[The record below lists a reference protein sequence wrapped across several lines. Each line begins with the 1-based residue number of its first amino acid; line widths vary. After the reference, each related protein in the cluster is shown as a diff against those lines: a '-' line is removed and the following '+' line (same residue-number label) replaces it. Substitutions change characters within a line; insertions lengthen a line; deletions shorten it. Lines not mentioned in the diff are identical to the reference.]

1 MKKRIFLLLII
12 LCCLLSTTLAEEKS
26 QILDRANLL
35 NQEEIANL
43 QQRIQSFQKNVQMDF
58 VLLTSDQIHE
68 ETATEIAD
76 STYEKGGYGLG
87 DENSGVIY
95 YIDMAERYHYLST
108 AGRAISYMTDK
119 RIECAIS
126 LSSTYLT
133 DGEYAKAVECMINAI
148 ELYVREGIPFIDY
161 YSDIE

>member
-1 MKKRIFLLLII
+1 
-12 LCCLLSTTLAEEKS
+12 
-26 QILDRANLL
+26 
-35 NQEEIANL
+35 
-43 QQRIQSFQKNVQMDF
+43 
-58 VLLTSDQIHE
+58 
-68 ETATEIAD
+68 
-76 STYEKGGYGLG
+76 
-87 DENSGVIY
+87 
-95 YIDMAERYHYLST
+95 
-108 AGRAISYMTDK
+108 MTDK